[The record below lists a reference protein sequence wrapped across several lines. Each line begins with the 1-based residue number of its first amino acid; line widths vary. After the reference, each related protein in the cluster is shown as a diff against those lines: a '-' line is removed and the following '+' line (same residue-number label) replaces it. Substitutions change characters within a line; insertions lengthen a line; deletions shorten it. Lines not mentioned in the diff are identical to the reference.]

1 VSSVFNVND
10 NKLTFDSEILEQVRR
25 TKMIDPVMANTGIA
39 LDEFLPIFIYST
51 LVLVFG
57 GFYVGIYTAV
67 KVKVLKK
74 WFMPLAYVFWLL
86 TTFSLYKMG
95 VLMNVNEFTAKA
107 LIIAMIGYLLLPH
120 AIYYMQ
126 DQVHEENEHEPESI

>member
-1 VSSVFNVND
+1 
-10 NKLTFDSEILEQVRR
+10 
-25 TKMIDPVMANTGIA
+25 MIDPAIAASTGIA

-67 KVKVLKK
+67 KVKVLKN

-126 DQVHEENEHEPESI
+126 DHVHEENEHEPESI